1 MASMTNAM
9 MECGITPPST
19 FVYDGKIQRF
29 KNEGDTKANS
39 WYVGFQDGDFESGAF
54 GCWKLDV
61 HEDFCNRDKTSFTP
75 EEKKA
80 FAIKQEEIRQLK
92 AKEKKDKHQQAEK
105 DVNERWAKIDQV
117 DSHQYLSDK
126 GIKSYNLK
134 IENGNLLVPISNA
147 DGELV
152 NLQTISPNGD
162 KYFAKG
168 GKIEGCFFLMGEVE
182 EHLIIV
188 EGYSTGASIYEAT
201 KLAVVVSFN
210 AGNLLPVA
218 KEMTSLYP
226 HASIIVA
233 GDDDQYNEVNTGLI
247 KASETAKHVGGIV
260 CFPHFEGLSKSQRL
274 TDFNDLHQ
282 TMGLHEVKKQ
292 IYKAI
297 HSNARTPQHESVIF
311 YGSFFKAMKH
321 LDGDELRECF
331 DAVMNYGLYEKQS
344 KLPDKLQPFFELI
357 KPQIDANIKRRINS
371 KKGGRKPS
379 KE

>member
-61 HEDFCNRDKTSFTP
+61 HEDYCNRDKTSFTP

-92 AKEKKDKHQQAEK
+92 AKEKKEKHQKAEK
-105 DVNERWAKIDQV
+105 GVNERWSKTDLV

-134 IENGNLLVPISNA
+134 IENDNLLVPIFNA

-168 GKIEGCFFLMGEVE
+168 GKIEGCFFLIGDVD

-201 KLAVVVSFN
+201 KLGVVVSFN

-218 KEMTSLYP
+218 KEMTSIYP

-247 KASETAKHVGGIV
+247 KASETAKHVGGFV
-260 CFPHFEGLSKSQRL
+260 CFPHFEGLNKSQRF

-331 DAVMNYGLYEKQS
+331 DASIYRLM
-344 KLPDKLQPFFELI
+344 
-357 KPQIDANIKRRINS
+357 
-371 KKGGRKPS
+371 KKGKFPKQIKLAERSSGWFIEEIYNWLKNKGNARND
-379 KE
+379 

>member
-9 MECGITPPST
+9 MERGITPPPML
-19 FVYDGKIQRF
+19 VYDGKIQRF

-39 WYVGFQDGDFESGAF
+39 WYVGYQDGDFESGAF
-54 GCWKLDV
+54 GCWKLDI
-61 HEDFCNRDKTSFTP
+61 HEDFCNRDKSSFTA

-92 AKEKKDKHQQAEK
+92 ANEKKEKHQKAEK
-105 DVNERWAKIDQV
+105 SVNERWSKTDQV

>member
-9 MECGITPPST
+9 MERGITPPPML
-19 FVYDGKIQRF
+19 VYDGKIQRF

-39 WYVGFQDGDFESGAF
+39 WYVGYQDGDFESGAF
-54 GCWKLDV
+54 GCWKLDI
-61 HEDFCNRDKTSFTP
+61 HEDFCNRDKSSFTA

-92 AKEKKDKHQQAEK
+92 ANEKKEKHQKAEK
-105 DVNERWAKIDQV
+105 SVNERWSKTDQV

-282 TMGLHEVKKQ
+282 TMGLHEVKNQ

-344 KLPDKLQPFFELI
+344 KLPDKLQSLFELI

>member
-1 MASMTNAM
+1 MVSMTNAM
-9 MECGITPPST
+9 MECGISPPST

-29 KNEGDTKANS
+29 KNEGDTQSNS
-39 WYVGFQDGDFESGAF
+39 WYVGFQDGDFESGSF
-54 GCWKLDV
+54 GCWKLDI
-61 HEDFCNRDKTSFTP
+61 HEDFCNRDKNSFTA
-75 EEKKA
+75 EEKKG
-80 FAIKQEEIRQLK
+80 FAIKQEKIRQLK
-92 AKEKKDKHQQAEK
+92 AEEKKERHQKAEIS
-105 DVNERWAKIDQV
+105 VNERWSTSDPV
-117 DSHQYLSDK
+117 DSHQYLSAK
-126 GIKSYNLK
+126 GINSYNLK
-134 IENGNLLVPISNA
+134 IENGDLLVPISNA

-152 NLQTISPNGD
+152 NLQTISPNGN

-168 GKIEGCFFLMGEVE
+168 GKIEGCFFLMGDVE

-201 KLAVVVSFN
+201 KLGVAVSFN
-210 AGNLLPVA
+210 AGNLLSVA

-247 KASETAKHVGGIV
+247 KASETAKHVGGFV
-260 CFPHFEGLSKSQRL
+260 CLPHFYGFDKSQRL

-282 TMGLHEVKKQ
+282 VEGLKEVKKQ

-297 HSNARTPQHESVIF
+297 HSNVRTPQHESVIF
-311 YGSFFKAMKH
+311 YVSFFKSMKH
-321 LDGDELRECF
+321 LDGDELRDCF

-344 KLPDKLQPFFELI
+344 KLSDKLQSLFELM
-357 KPQIDANIKRRINS
+357 KPQIDANIKRRNNS

>member
-9 MECGITPPST
+9 MECGIMPPST

-92 AKEKKDKHQQAEK
+92 AKEKKEKHQRAEK
-105 DVNERWAKIDQV
+105 GVNERWSQIDQV

-126 GIKSYNLK
+126 GIKSYGLKVENDNLV
-134 IENGNLLVPISNA
+134 VPIFDA

-152 NLQTISPNGD
+152 NLQTISPRGD

-168 GKIEGCFFLMGEVE
+168 GKIESCFFLMGKVE
-182 EHLIIV
+182 EPLIIA
-188 EGYSTGASIYEAT
+188 EGYSTGASIHEAT
-201 KLAVVVSFN
+201 KLGVVVSFN

>member
-1 MASMTNAM
+1 M
-9 MECGITPPST
+9 
-19 FVYDGKIQRF
+19 
-29 KNEGDTKANS
+29 
-39 WYVGFQDGDFESGAF
+39 
-54 GCWKLDV
+54 
-61 HEDFCNRDKTSFTP
+61 
-75 EEKKA
+75 
-80 FAIKQEEIRQLK
+80 
-92 AKEKKDKHQQAEK
+92 
-105 DVNERWAKIDQV
+105 
-117 DSHQYLSDK
+117 
-126 GIKSYNLK
+126 
-134 IENGNLLVPISNA
+134 
-147 DGELV
+147 
-152 NLQTISPNGD
+152 
-162 KYFAKG
+162 
-168 GKIEGCFFLMGEVE
+168 
-182 EHLIIV
+182 
-188 EGYSTGASIYEAT
+188 STGASIHEAT

-247 KASETAKHVGGIV
+247 KASETAKHVGGFV
-260 CFPHFEGLSKSQRL
+260 CFPHFEGLNKSQRF

-344 KLPDKLQPFFELI
+344 KLPDKLQSLFELI

>member
-1 MASMTNAM
+1 MKTIQEAM
-9 MECGITPPST
+9 LEFSITPPT
-19 FVYDGKIQRF
+19 EIIYDGKIQRF

-39 WYVGFQDGDFESGAF
+39 WYIGFQDGDFESGAF

-61 HEDFCNRDKTSFTP
+61 HEDYCNRDKTSFTP

-92 AKEKKDKHQQAEK
+92 AKEKKEKHQKAEK
-105 DVNERWAKIDQV
+105 GVNERWSKTDLV

-134 IENGNLLVPISNA
+134 IENDNLLVPIFNA

-168 GKIEGCFFLMGEVE
+168 GKIEGCFFLIGDVD

-201 KLAVVVSFN
+201 KLGVVVSFN

-218 KEMTSLYP
+218 KEMTSIYP

-247 KASETAKHVGGIV
+247 KASETAKHVGGFV
-260 CFPHFEGLSKSQRL
+260 CFPHFEGLNKSQRL

-282 TMGLHEVKKQ
+282 KQGLKEVKKQ

-297 HSNARTPQHESVIF
+297 HSNARTPQHKSVIV

-331 DAVMNYGLYEKQS
+331 DASIYRLM
-344 KLPDKLQPFFELI
+344 
-357 KPQIDANIKRRINS
+357 
-371 KKGGRKPS
+371 KKGKFPKQIKLAERSSGWFIEEIYNWLKNKGNARND
-379 KE
+379 

>member
-9 MECGITPPST
+9 MERGITPPPML
-19 FVYDGKIQRF
+19 VYDGKIQRF

-39 WYVGFQDGDFESGAF
+39 WYVGYQDGDFESGAF
-54 GCWKLDV
+54 GCWKLDI
-61 HEDFCNRDKTSFTP
+61 HEDFCNRDKSSFTA

-92 AKEKKDKHQQAEK
+92 ANEKKEKHQKAEK
-105 DVNERWAKIDQV
+105 SVNERWSKTDQV

-260 CFPHFEGLSKSQRL
+260 CFPHFEVLSKSQRL

-344 KLPDKLQPFFELI
+344 KLPDKLQSLFELI

>member
-29 KNEGDTKANS
+29 KNEGDAKANS

-61 HEDFCNRDKTSFTP
+61 HEDFCNRDKSSFTP

-80 FAIKQEEIRQLK
+80 FAMKQEEIRQLK
-92 AKEKKDKHQQAEK
+92 ANEKKEKHQKAEK
-105 DVNERWAKIDQV
+105 GVNERWSKTDLV

-126 GIKSYNLK
+126 GINSYSLK

-147 DGELV
+147 EGELV
-152 NLQTISPNGD
+152 NLQTISPRGD

-247 KASETAKHVGGIV
+247 KASETAKHVGGFV
-260 CFPHFEGLSKSQRL
+260 CFPHFEGLSKSQRF

-282 TMGLHEVKKQ
+282 KQGFKEVKKQ

-297 HSNARTPQHESVIF
+297 HSNARTPNHESVIV

-321 LDGDELRECF
+321 LDGSELRLVF
-331 DAVMNYGLYEKQS
+331 DAMMNYGLYEKQS

>member
-9 MECGITPPST
+9 MECGIMPPST

-92 AKEKKDKHQQAEK
+92 ANEKKEKHQRAEK
-105 DVNERWAKIDQV
+105 GVNERWSKTDQV

-126 GIKSYNLK
+126 GIKSYGLKVENDNLV
-134 IENGNLLVPISNA
+134 VPIFDA

-152 NLQTISPNGD
+152 NLQTISPRGD

-168 GKIEGCFFLMGEVE
+168 GKIEGCFFLMGKVE
-182 EHLIIV
+182 EHLIIA
-188 EGYSTGASIYEAT
+188 EGYSTGASIHEAT

-321 LDGDELRECF
+321 LDGDELRKCF

-344 KLPDKLQPFFELI
+344 KLPDKLQSLFELI

>member
-1 MASMTNAM
+1 MDSMGTAM
-9 MECGITPPST
+9 LERGITPPSI
-19 FVYDGKIQRF
+19 FVYDGKIKRF

-61 HEDFCNRDKTSFTP
+61 HEDFCNRDKSSFTP

-92 AKEKKDKHQQAEK
+92 AKEKEDKHQQAEK

-134 IENGNLLVPISNA
+134 VENDNLVVPIFNA

-152 NLQTISPNGD
+152 NLQTISPSGG

-168 GKIEGCFFLMGEVE
+168 GKIEGCFFLIGDVD

-188 EGYSTGASIYEAT
+188 EGYSTGASIREAT

-233 GDDDQYNEVNTGLI
+233 GDDDQFNDVNTGLI
-247 KASETAKHVGGIV
+247 KASETAKHVGGFV
-260 CFPHFEGLSKSQRL
+260 CF
-274 TDFNDLHQ
+274 
-282 TMGLHEVKKQ
+282 
-292 IYKAI
+292 
-297 HSNARTPQHESVIF
+297 TPQHESVIV

-321 LDGDELRECF
+321 LDGDELRKCF
-331 DAVMNYGLYEKQS
+331 DAMMNYGLYEKQS
-344 KLPDKLQPFFELI
+344 KLPDKLQSLFELI

-371 KKGGRKPS
+371 KKGGRKPT

>member
-9 MECGITPPST
+9 MERGITPPPML
-19 FVYDGKIQRF
+19 VYDGKIQRF

-39 WYVGFQDGDFESGAF
+39 WYVGYQDGDFESGAF
-54 GCWKLDV
+54 GCWKLDI
-61 HEDFCNRDKTSFTP
+61 HEDFCNRDKSSFTA
-75 EEKKA
+75 EEKKD

-92 AKEKKDKHQQAEK
+92 ANEKKARHQQAEIT
-105 DVNERWAKIDQV
+105 VNERWSKSDLV

-126 GIKSYNLK
+126 GINSYSIK

-233 GDDDQYNEVNTGLI
+233 GDDDQYNEVNIGLI
-247 KASETAKHVGGIV
+247 KASETAKHVGGFV
-260 CFPHFEGLSKSQRL
+260 CFPHFEGLNKSQRF

-331 DAVMNYGLYEKQS
+331 DAMMNYGLYEKQS
-344 KLPDKLQPFFELI
+344 KLPDKLQSLFELM
-357 KPQIDANIKRRINS
+357 KPQIDANIKRFINS
-371 KKGGRKPS
+371 KKGGRKPN
-379 KE
+379 KD